1 MLLQHAHKD
10 PAKCSIASCAGKEG
24 LVANITLPGTEIRAL
39 LKDRSELMTLR
50 GANPHL
56 VAGMQQR
63 ADPLAVV
70 SQGPWPCSGAHTL
83 CRGSTFHV
91 FGH

>member
-1 MLLQHAHKD
+1 MPQLHAQCD
-10 PAKCSIASCAGKEG
+10 AAKCSMASCAGKDG

-50 GANPHL
+50 GANSHL

-63 ADPLAVV
+63 ADPFAVV
-70 SQGPWPCSGAHTL
+70 SEGPRP
-83 CRGSTFHV
+83 
-91 FGH
+91 